1 MNYREIE
8 KLIEETGQKLKLKKN
23 LIDAIKKPQKIIKV
37 KFPVL
42 MDDGKTRIFSG
53 IRVQHNNARGPYKG
67 GLRFHQ
73 HVSTDEVKI
82 LAVLMSLKTAVI
94 DVPFGGGKGG
104 VTVDPKTLSKSELK
118 KLTKSFARSIYKE
131 IGEHK
136 DIPAPDVNT
145 NPEIMKW
152 FRQEY
157 EKIIGKKAPGVITGK
172 ATNDGG
178 IKVRD
183 EATGLGGA
191 AITLE
196 VTKSLLKKKP
206 QDTTVAIQGFGNVGS
221 HLAHHLTHMGFK
233 IVAIAD
239 VEGSVVHEDG
249 LDFHSTLR
257 EIKKGQ
263 KVCKTC
269 YCSVHGKSDDC
280 GFVSAEKV
288 LETKCDIL
296 IPAAVGEQIN
306 KNNASKI
313 KAKII
318 IEMANHPVL
327 KEAEKILEKN
337 GVIIVPDILANAG
350 GVLASFYE
358 WQENVKGIKL
368 PYKKAQSAL
377 IEKMRQA
384 LRSVEKIA
392 KKAKI
397 TLREAAYMVA
407 VSKIAAATEKANRS

>member
-1 MNYREIE
+1 MNYQEIE
-8 KLIEETGQKLKLKKN
+8 KLIEKTGKRLKLKKS
-23 LIDAIKKPQKIIKV
+23 LINEIKKPKKIIRV

-42 MDDGKTRIFSG
+42 MDNGKTRIFSG

-82 LAVLMSLKTAVI
+82 LAALMSLKTAVI

-104 VTVDPKTLSKSELK
+104 VTVDPGTLSKGELK
-118 KLTKSFARSIYKE
+118 RLTKSFARSIYKE

-152 FRQEY
+152 FREEY
-157 EKIIGKKAPGVITGK
+157 EKIVGKKAPGVITGK
-172 ATNDGG
+172 ALNDGG

-196 VTKSLLKKKP
+196 VTKLMLKKKP

-239 VEGSVVHEDG
+239 AASGILHKDGIDYHETHKRYWSGEKISD
-249 LDFHSTLR
+249 LC
-257 EIKKGQ
+257 
-263 KVCKTC
+263 VCSIHGPSND
-269 YCSVHGKSDDC
+269 CSKING
-280 GFVSAEKV
+280 ENV
-288 LETKCDIL
+288 LYQDVDIL
-296 IPAAVGEQIN
+296 IPAAIGEQIN
-306 KNNASKI
+306 KQNASKI

-327 KEAEKILEKN
+327 EEAEKILEKN
-337 GVIIVPDILANAG
+337 GVIVVPDILANAG

-368 PYKKAQSAL
+368 PYKKAQNDL
-377 IEKMRQA
+377 IEKMSKA
-384 LRSVEKIA
+384 LHQVTKTAKAEKV
-392 KKAKI
+392 
-397 TLREAAYMVA
+397 TMREAAYMVA
-407 VSKIAAATEKANRS
+407 VSKIATAQRKSE